1 VPVFE
6 GTPSNVVGMLLVKRL
21 IKLDP
26 DDCTP
31 VRTLEGAYTPP
42 PSCLTTLPLYDLL
55 NSFQT
60 GRSKLLFIM
69 INFAVHVRA
78 VE

>member
-42 PSCLTTLPLYDLL
+42 PSCLTTLPLMTSSTASRLEGVSPCSL
-55 NSFQT
+55 EEH
-60 GRSKLLFIM
+60 I
-69 INFAVHVRA
+69 
-78 VE
+78 